1 MIDKLRL
8 ISTRQIFI
16 LGYYRLHA
24 SINDTCNK
32 IKYEIIKRKRK
43 FKDYSNNNHLP
54 FTSFTE

>member
-32 IKYEIIKRKRK
+32 IKYEIVKRKRK
-43 FKDYSNNNHLP
+43 FKDY
-54 FTSFTE
+54 